1 MTDLWL
7 QISMSKTHFV
17 HDFQSFQQLHCN
29 PLRTRFGA
37 GTKVADEFME
47 VAILKVL
54 HCDEDRINIL
64 KPA

>member
-1 MTDLWL
+1 
-7 QISMSKTHFV
+7 
-17 HDFQSFQQLHCN
+17 LHCN
-29 PLRTRFGA
+29 SLRTRFCA
-37 GTKVADEFME
+37 GTKIFNDFVE